1 MLKILNACISNS
13 KKDEITNIEF
23 DLGVHQI
30 KYDDRK
36 IFNFLNLKNQY
47 LTSGTFS
54 IDDLKIIDENEK
66 TSRLMAFKIN
76 SKVFSVLCVF
86 ELTDEFKKEGF
97 TKFKKDLVDLKNLPL
112 ETIEEKSDKIKRII
126 NCIKLAKP
134 LYLTIDLND
143 ETNIEQKDFILE
155 EIKTAEVKY
164 IFILEAL
171 INKETLKEDIIEAE
185 IENNIHNFATGT
197 FSTLPII
204 EAVQTEQQSYEK
216 EFEGFYSIDTTSSES
231 KKKNAELVRPT
242 NDGAKKS
249 INFKMLLSFTKLLIL
264 NINLYYLFVFVFS
277 FFVGLGALSSTYLI
291 RTNHISIGVVLIVL
305 FVLFTFVNTYIYSST
320 YAGVRKHLDRL
331 YKIVL
336 YIILFLIAT
345 IAGLAASFG
354 GLYLLNSINASIVI
368 SDFVFN
374 DYLVALIVFPILIIL
389 CILSS
394 PLAKLYV
401 IWHKF
406 KIKHFPKKDNA

>member
-23 DLGVHQI
+23 DLGIHQI

-54 IDDLKIIDENEK
+54 IDDLKIIDDNDK

-86 ELTDEFKKEGF
+86 ELSDEFKKEGF
-97 TKFKKDLVDLKNLPL
+97 NNFKKDLIALKNLPL
-112 ETIEEKSDKIKRII
+112 ETNEEKIEKIKSID
-126 NCIKLAKP
+126 NCIKAAKP
-134 LYLTIDLND
+134 IYITIDLND
-143 ETNIEQKDFILE
+143 ETNSLQKDIILE
-155 EIKTAEVKY
+155 EIKTIEVNY
-164 IFILEAL
+164 VFVLETL

-185 IENNIHNFATGT
+185 IENDIHNFATGT
-197 FSTLPII
+197 FSTLPVI
-204 EAVQTEQQSYEK
+204 EAIQTEQQSYEK
-216 EFEGFYSIDTTSSES
+216 EFEGFYSIDTASVS
-231 KKKNAELVRPT
+231 KKKNAELVMPST
-242 NDGAKKS
+242 NGEKKA
-249 INFKMLLSFTKLLIL
+249 ITFKMLFSFTKLLVL

-277 FFVGLGALSSTYLI
+277 FFVGLGALSCTYLI

-331 YKIVL
+331 YKINL

-354 GLYLLNSINASIVI
+354 GLYLLNSINASII
-368 SDFVFN
+368 INDFVFN
-374 DYLVALIVFPILIIL
+374 DYIVSLVVFPVLIIL
-389 CILSS
+389 CLLSC
-394 PLAKLYV
+394 PLSKLYI

-406 KIKHFPKKDNA
+406 KNKHFSKKDKA